1 MEPMFLIAGTAI
13 LLIPFAGT
21 LAMRNWLTSLL
32 AVAVLAFVISCFWI
46 WQEYR
51 YSGDGA
57 AHGLARIVTGIWLAG
72 LTAGFSLNIGLL
84 WLRHRKRVAPLA
96 RTR

>member
-1 MEPMFLIAGTAI
+1 MEPMFWIAGI
-13 LLIPFAGT
+13 VIVLIPFVGT

-51 YSGDGA
+51 YSGDDA
-57 AHGLARIVTGIWLAG
+57 AQGLARIVTGIWLAG
-72 LTAGFSLNIGLL
+72 LAGGFALNVGLL
-84 WLRHRKRVAPLA
+84 CLRHRKRTARLA
-96 RTR
+96 RIR